1 MISFPDQSVR
11 KIQGLAMIAVLAA
24 AAALTGCQS
33 KMDKAI
39 EQAKQQA
46 AATGQAQQVVS
57 TDKSGVTTTSVVQ
70 PPAPGQAMQVVTTT
84 TTSSRTVAASPG
96 APPPPQPA
104 PSNEPV
110 VSPYGGSGQQL
121 ASDGTVAGGPSAPPP
136 TNSSAPYGPPPAGQ
150 PVISPVDVHVP
161 AGTALAIRINQRI
174 SVKSA
179 VAGDRFTGEVDAPVV
194 STATNNVIIPRGTH
208 VDGVIVESH
217 RRGHFKGRSILELRL
232 VSMTLNGQQY
242 ALDTHDLTRTK
253 KGKGKR
259 SAAFIGGG
267 TGLGMLIG
275 GVATGGVGLL
285 IGGAAGAGAGTALGG
300 LTGNR
305 DIVIPAES
313 VVNFRLADDLVV
325 QPS

>member
-1 MISFPDQSVR
+1 MISPRTISLRSLHGAV
-11 KIQGLAMIAVLAA
+11 AIALFAGM
-24 AAALTGCQS
+24 LSGCES

-39 EQAKQQA
+39 DQAKQQA

-57 TDKSGVTTTSVVQ
+57 TDKNGVTTTSVVQ
-70 PPAPGQAMQVVTTT
+70 PPAPGQTTQVVTTT
-84 TTSSRTVAASPG
+84 TTSSKTVSASAS
-96 APPPPQPA
+96 APPPPPA
-104 PSNEPV
+104 STDPV
-110 VSPYGGSGQQL
+110 VSPYGASSPV
-121 ASDGTVAGGPSAPPP
+121 ASDGTPVAGPNGPPP
-136 TNSSAPYGPPPAGQ
+136 ANGPAPYGPPPAGQ

-161 AGTALAIRINQRI
+161 AGTSLAIRINQRI

-179 VAGDRFTGEVDAPVV
+179 VAGDRFTGEVDAPIV
-194 STATNNVIIPRGTH
+194 SSATNNVIIPRGTH
-208 VDGVIVESH
+208 VEGRIVESH

-313 VVNFRLADDLVV
+313 VVNFRLADNLVV

>member
-1 MISFPDQSVR
+1 MISLPILSKR
-11 KIQGLAMIAVLAA
+11 LQGAVAIALFAGM
-24 AAALTGCQS
+24 LSGCES

-39 EQAKQQA
+39 DQAKQQA
-46 AATGQAQQVVS
+46 AATGQPQQVVS

-70 PPAPGQAMQVVTTT
+70 PPVPGQTTQVVTTT
-84 TTSSRTVAASPG
+84 TTSSRTVSASAS
-96 APPPPQPA
+96 APPPPPA
-104 PSNEPV
+104 STDPV
-110 VSPYGGSGQQL
+110 VSPYGASSGQL
-121 ASDGTVAGGPSAPPP
+121 ASDGTTVNGPSGPPP
-136 TNSSAPYGPPPAGQ
+136 ASGAAPYGPPSAAQ

-161 AGTALAIRINQRI
+161 AGTSLAIRINQRI

-179 VAGDRFTGEVDAPVV
+179 VAGDRFTGEVDAPIV
-194 STATNNVIIPRGTH
+194 SSATNNVIIPRGTH
-208 VDGVIVESH
+208 VEGRIVESH

-313 VVNFRLADDLVV
+313 VMNFRLADDLVV